1 MDDRDKAELSSLS
14 AHTKL
19 MPLGYKPHVLSYFQ
33 LTVVLMILLVLT
45 GVTVGVSYIHMGF
58 FNVPVALAIACLKVT
73 LVLLFFMHLKY
84 EGRIIVLSFIST
96 VTFLLIMIG
105 FTFWDVAFR

>member
-1 MDDRDKAELSSLS
+1 MDRFNSERSS
-14 AHTKL
+14 HHI
-19 MPLGYKPHVLSYFQ
+19 LGYRQLAAVLAG
-33 LTVVLMILLVLT
+33 LLLLT

-58 FNVPVALAIACLKVT
+58 FNIPVALLIACTKVT

-84 EGRIIVLSFIST
+84 EETIIKLSFIGT
-96 VTFLLIMIG
+96 VIVLVTLIG